1 MAETRL
7 SIDYGDGN
15 YEPISDPPES
25 EFRKYRKT
33 QLAEAQQINFPF
45 RVQTLENKADEYMY
59 GQPGDYLMRGVEGEL
74 YPCAKS
80 VFESSYEAAQ

>member
-1 MAETRL
+1 MADTRL

-15 YEPISDPPES
+15 YEPVSDPPES
-25 EFRKYRKT
+25 EFRKYRKKS
-33 QLAEAQQINFPF
+33 LAEAQQINFPF
-45 RVQTLENKADEYMY
+45 RVETLEGTME

-80 VFESSYEAAQ
+80 VFDASYEPA

>member
-1 MAETRL
+1 MADTRL

-45 RVQTLENKADEYMY
+45 RVETLEGVME
-59 GQPGDYLMRGVEGEL
+59 GQAGDYLMRGVQGEL
-74 YPCAKS
+74 YPCAMAI
-80 VFESSYEAAQ
+80 FDASYELA